1 MNISEA
7 KDKIA
12 EIRENIGKVIV
23 GKDDV
28 INKVLICL
36 IADGH
41 VLLEDLP
48 GTGKT
53 MMSKALA
60 VSIDSRFSRIQ
71 FTPDLLPA
79 DITGLNVYNRASES
93 FNYVPGPVITNIL
106 LADEIN
112 RATPRTQSALLEA
125 MQERQVTVDGDTR
138 KLDDPFFVIAT
149 QNPVETAGTF
159 PLPEAELDRFMME
172 PPIGKLTLED
182 EIKMLNRFENEEP
195 LDTLSS
201 VATGEDIIEIRKL
214 LSEVSIHKDLVEYIA
229 KLSEVTRADSGTY
242 MGVSPR
248 GSLALLK
255 AAKTSALI
263 NGRNYVLPDDIKQ
276 LIVPVFLHRILFVNR
291 KDKVSK
297 LQYLEALISRVEV
310 PSEEFEIA

>member
-172 PPIGKLTLED
+172 LSIGKLTLED

-263 NGRNYVLPDDIKQ
+263 NGRNYVLRDDIKL

-310 PSEEFEIA
+310 PSEEFETA

>member
-138 KLDDPFFVIAT
+138 KHDDPFFVIAT
-149 QNPVETAGTF
+149 HNPVETAGTF

-172 PPIGKLTLED
+172 LSIGKLTLED

-263 NGRNYVLPDDIKQ
+263 NGRNYVLRDDIKL

-310 PSEEFEIA
+310 PSEEFETA

>member
-172 PPIGKLTLED
+172 LSIGKLTLED

-310 PSEEFEIA
+310 PSEEFETA